1 MATTFSSALFEVY
14 IMNEQLKAQFTQRIV
29 ELQKRIGA
37 IHSDFA
43 DGRDA
48 DWSEQAGERENE
60 EVLNALES
68 EAKIEIQHLSNAITR
83 MENGSYGICQ
93 TCGEAIAKPR
103 LQVQPAAEK
112 CIECAD

>member
-1 MATTFSSALFEVY
+1 MT
-14 IMNEQLKAQFTQRIV
+14 EQLKTQFTQRIV

-37 IHSDFA
+37 IHRDFA
-43 DGRDA
+43 GGRDA
-48 DWSEQAGERENE
+48 DSAEQAGEREND

-83 MENGSYGICQ
+83 MDNGSYGVCQ
-93 TCGEAIAKPR
+93 ACGEDISSKR

-112 CIECAD
+112 CIQCAE

>member
-1 MATTFSSALFEVY
+1 MT
-14 IMNEQLKAQFTQRIV
+14 EQLKAQFTQRIV
-29 ELQKRIGA
+29 ELQKRISA
-37 IHSDFA
+37 IHRDFA

-48 DWSEQAGERENE
+48 DSAEQAGERENE

-83 MENGSYGICQ
+83 MENGNYGICQ
-93 TCGEAIAKPR
+93 ACGESINPKR

-112 CIECAD
+112 CIQCAE

>member
-1 MATTFSSALFEVY
+1 MT
-14 IMNEQLKAQFTQRIV
+14 EQLKLQFTQRIV
-29 ELQKRIGA
+29 ELQQRIGA
-37 IHSDFA
+37 IHRDFA
-43 DGRDA
+43 DGRDT

-68 EAKIEIQHLSNAITR
+68 EAKVEIQHLSNAITR

-93 TCGEAIAKPR
+93 KCGEGISKER
-103 LQVQPAAEK
+103 LEVQPAAEN

>member
-1 MATTFSSALFEVY
+1 MTK
-14 IMNEQLKAQFTQRIV
+14 QLKVQFTDRIV
-29 ELQKRIGA
+29 ELQQRIGA
-37 IHSDFA
+37 IHRDFA

-83 MENGSYGICQ
+83 MDNGSYGICQ
-93 TCGEAIAKPR
+93 TCGESINPQR
-103 LQVQPAAEK
+103 LQVQPAAEN
-112 CIECAD
+112 CIQCAQ

>member
-1 MATTFSSALFEVY
+1 MT
-14 IMNEQLKAQFTQRIV
+14 EQLKTKFTERIV

-37 IHSDFA
+37 IHRDFA

-68 EAKIEIQHLSNAITR
+68 EAKVEIQHLSNAISR

-93 TCGEAIAKPR
+93 VCGENINPQR
-103 LQVQPAAEK
+103 LQVQPAAEN
-112 CIECAD
+112 CIGCAE